1 MSHFLSF
8 RVRPTG
14 AAGFAHQLAFP
25 GCCVRA
31 IRPVH
36 GFTLT
41 ELLAVIAIIGLLI
54 ALLLPAVQ
62 SARESA
68 RRTQCSN
75 NQRQLGLAV
84 LQHVAQFGH
93 FPRGQETWMNACDNT
108 RSGAGICN
116 ERWSW
121 FLRVLPFIEQQSL
134 YDQQWAYYSSM
145 NWVSTPF
152 CSYQNLPDKTMIV
165 PAFMCPSDP
174 ANPKTDTGLSWPS
187 NNQGFHGNYVLNSGT
202 TSFNP
207 SGSASSATLAG
218 LVFPYSRITPAHV
231 RDGLSNTLLS
241 GEIILVPDVRNVGDD
256 VRGRYNN
263 VIHAGALF
271 STQNPPNTT
280 IPDTIPWGSLCAQN
294 TVPRAPCL
302 SSDVNIIVH
311 ARSYHAGGGVVA
323 GMADGSIRF
332 VSDAVDATAWR
343 NAGSRSGREVPSD
356 F

>member
-1 MSHFLSF
+1 MTRSLRF
-8 RVRPTG
+8 RVRPTR
-14 AAGFAHQLAFP
+14 AAGF
-25 GCCVRA
+25 
-31 IRPVH
+31 
-36 GFTLT
+36 TLV
-41 ELLAVIAIIGLLI
+41 ELLAVIAIIGLLV

-62 SARESA
+62 SARESG
-68 RRTQCSN
+68 RRTHCSN

-84 LQHVAQFGH
+84 LRHVDQYGQ
-93 FPRGQETWMNACDNT
+93 FPRGQETWMNNCDNT

-145 NWVSTPF
+145 DWLITPY
-152 CSYQNLPDKTMIV
+152 CSYQNLPGKTSIV
-165 PAFMCPSDP
+165 PTFMCPSDR
-174 ANPKTDTGLSWPS
+174 ASPKTQTGLSWPG

-207 SGSASSATLAG
+207 TGPASSASLAG
-218 LVFPYSRITPAHV
+218 IVFPFSRITPARV
-231 RDGLSNTLLS
+231 RDGLSKTLLS
-241 GEIILVPDVRNVGDD
+241 SEIILVPDVRDGGDD

-280 IPDTIPWGSLCAQN
+280 VPDTIPWGSLCAQN

-311 ARSYHAGGGVVA
+311 ARSYHDGGVVA
-323 GMADGSIRF
+323 SMADGSVRF
-332 VSDAVDATAWR
+332 VADAVDATAWR
-343 NAGSRSGREVPSD
+343 NAGSRSGEEVASG